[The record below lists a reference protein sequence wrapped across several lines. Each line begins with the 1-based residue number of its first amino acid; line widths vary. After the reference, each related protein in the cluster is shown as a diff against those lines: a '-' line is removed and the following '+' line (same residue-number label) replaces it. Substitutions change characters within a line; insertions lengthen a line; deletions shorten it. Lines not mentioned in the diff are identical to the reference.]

1 MTSDQP
7 SLFGN
12 SQPLQSSGEA
22 SNRLTLSDR
31 DDRAYATDPRNHV
44 VLEASAGTGKTS
56 VLVDRYLSLLS
67 AGVDPSHILALTFT
81 RKAAAEMRD
90 RVLTRLRTSSEQS
103 DEDRARWIAIRERLG
118 AVAIGTIDSFCLAL
132 VREFPLEADVE
143 PGFAIADETEA
154 PRIRDEALD
163 RAMRRSIALASVD
176 PDVALVFAQLGVRR
190 AKAGLEHLLE
200 RRLAAPAALER
211 FLVRAPVDLTV
222 GAVCERGLERLRDLL
237 EGSPGGLRQFVA
249 DGPLLRPRFQMLADD
264 LLRLDQLSADGARVR
279 GVIERVREHFLTQ
292 AGQPRERL
300 AQPYRRTDFASARTA
315 ERHRRIVTSLAPA
328 VANALEAF
336 DRDLNVVLARG
347 VGRMF
352 RIARDSYISGLEAR
366 GSLDFTEI
374 LDRALRMLRRMDE
387 FSQSRYRLESR
398 YHHVLVDEFQDTNR
412 AQWELVSLLVRAWEE
427 GLGLAAE
434 AKVPPSLFIVGDR
447 KQSIYRF
454 RDADAGLLSEAA
466 EFVRRLRPDSRP
478 RRVISHSFRA
488 TAELQQFTND
498 LFEVIGSPPDVDRPD
513 AFCFREA
520 DRFPAGEAPDSADV
534 GRPLGIV
541 VAEDAEACAA
551 CVAAEIERLMA
562 EASVRDQV
570 TGVPRHV
577 RPGDVAIL
585 FRSRESHREFDKALN
600 ARGLPSYVY
609 RGLGFFDADEV
620 KDLFSLIRYLADP
633 SSNLRA
639 AAFLRSRIVRLSD
652 VALASLAPHVA
663 SALTE
668 RAAPPACAQWHADDQ
683 RAFAQVR
690 SSLPEWLSRVDL
702 VPPAELLDFILADCA
717 YAFELNGPH
726 VAQAR
731 ENVKKLGG
739 MIRRIQNRGYATF
752 ARISDHLQRLSAGD
766 ESNAVVDALDAV
778 HLLTVHAAKGLEFPI
793 VFLVNLTR
801 GTGALQRSIHVQ
813 LGGDAGE
820 PLVSVGRLSPVA
832 AQEEARHDREE
843 TKRLLYVAATRARD
857 SLYWSAVVEGA
868 TVTPGRGSL
877 AEILPASFLAV
888 LGDAARETLNQEW
901 VEWRAPAERVYRL
914 RVCRLPAGSATEAT
928 REPSPG
934 WVDDLAPICSNIRGW
949 RTSVSELVANVDG
962 RDEPTAGRN
971 AAELVGRLVHR
982 LLQVAS
988 AEDIDPADLTRMGTA
1003 RLRSDEEAD
1012 AAARSLIVA
1021 SAVEAFLVLRQR
1033 PDVRSLL
1040 DGHCLFE
1047 VPFSVRLPRS
1057 GETTVMRGTLDCL
1070 VRHSDGRLTVVEFK
1084 TGARRAQHESQ
1095 LELYLTAARALFPST
1110 PVDATL
1116 IYVR

>member
-12 SQPLQSSGEA
+12 SQPPHSPGEA
-22 SNRLTLSDR
+22 AKQLTLSDR

-56 VLVDRYLSLLS
+56 VLVDRYLSLLE
-67 AGVDPSHILALTFT
+67 ADVDPSRILALTFT

-90 RVLTRLRTSSEQS
+90 RVLARLRAAREQS
-103 DEDRARWIAIRERLG
+103 DEGRARWLAVRERLG
-118 AVAIGTIDSFCLAL
+118 AMAIGTIDSFCLAL

-143 PGFAIADETEA
+143 PGFAMADETDA

-163 RAMRRSIALASVD
+163 RAMRRSIALARVD

-190 AKAGLEHLLE
+190 AKAGLEHLIE

-211 FLVRAPVDLTV
+211 FLVGAPTDLTV
-222 GAVCERGLERLRDLL
+222 GTVCERGLGRLRDLL
-237 EGSPGGLRQFVA
+237 EGSPGGLRQFIA
-249 DGPLLRPRFQMLADD
+249 EGPLLRPRFQMLADD
-264 LLRLDQLSADGARVR
+264 LLSLDQRSADGARAR
-279 GVIERVREHFLTQ
+279 SVIERVREHFLTR

-300 AQPYRRTDFASARTA
+300 AQPYRRTDFASTHVA
-315 ERHRRIVTSLAPA
+315 ERHRRIVASLAPA

-352 RIARDSYISGLEAR
+352 RIALDAYISGLEAR
-366 GSLDFTEI
+366 GSLDFTEV

-412 AQWELVSLLVRAWEE
+412 AQWELVSLLVRAWGE

-466 EFVRRLRPDSRP
+466 EFVGRLKPDSRP

-498 LFEVIGSPPDVDRPD
+498 LFGAIGSPPDVDHPD
-513 AFCFREA
+513 AFCFTEA
-520 DRFPAGEAPDSADV
+520 DRFPAGEAPHTADV
-534 GRPLGIV
+534 GGPLGIV
-541 VAEDAEACAA
+541 AAEDADACAA

-562 EASVRDQV
+562 EASVRDQT

-577 RPGDVAIL
+577 RPSDVAIL
-585 FRSRESHREFDKALN
+585 FRSRESHREFDRALN

-620 KDLFSLIRYLADP
+620 KDVFSLVRYLADP

-663 SALTE
+663 SALTG
-668 RAAPPACAQWHADDQ
+668 RAAPPVCARWHEDDQ

-690 SSLPEWLSRVDL
+690 SSLPDWLSRVDL
-702 VPPAELLDFILADCA
+702 VPPAELLDTILADCA

-731 ENVKKLGG
+731 ENVKKMGG
-739 MIRRIQNRGYATF
+739 MIRRVQNRGYATF
-752 ARISDHLQRLSAGD
+752 ARIADHLQRLSTGD

-793 VFLVNLTR
+793 VFLVNLAR

-813 LGGDAGE
+813 LGGHAGE
-820 PLVSVGRLSPVA
+820 PRVSVGRLSPVA
-832 AQEEARHDREE
+832 AQAEASHDREE

-857 SLYWSAVVEGA
+857 RLYWSAVAQGGA
-868 TVTPGRGSL
+868 VTPGRGSM
-877 AEILPASFLAV
+877 AEVLPTSFLTV
-888 LGDAARETLNQEW
+888 LGDAARGELNREW
-901 VEWRAPAERVYRL
+901 VEWRARAERTYRL
-914 RVCRLPAGSATEAT
+914 RVCRLPAAPASEVAHEA
-928 REPSPG
+928 SLG
-934 WVDDLAPICSNIRGW
+934 WIDDLAPLGPDIRGR
-949 RTSVSELVANVDG
+949 RTSVSELVADVDG
-962 RDEPTAGRN
+962 RDAPTGGRD

-988 AEDIDPADLTRMGTA
+988 AGDVDPADLARVGTA
-1003 RLRSDEEAD
+1003 LLRSDEEAD
-1012 AAARSLIVA
+1012 AGARSQIVA
-1021 SAVEAFLVLRQR
+1021 SAVDDFLVLRQR

-1040 DGHCLFE
+1040 DGNCLFE
-1047 VPFSVRLPRS
+1047 APFSVRLS
-1057 GETTVMRGTLDCL
+1057 GPDGMAVMRGTLDCL
-1070 VRHSDGRLTVVEFK
+1070 VRHPDGRLTVVEFK

-1095 LELYLTAARALFPST
+1095 LELYLTAARALFPSV